1 MSVTGESLIDD
12 DDVSLL
18 EEEDDLQSTAD
29 SDTLQSGRSARGRA
43 GLSGRGVTLTMLM
56 KEGLLEPGE
65 GAMTIDYLVSRQ
77 SGQTTCRC
85 FNND

>member
-18 EEEDDLQSTAD
+18 EEDDDLQSTAD
-29 SDTLQSGRSARGRA
+29 SDTLPSGRSARGRA

-56 KEGLLEPGE
+56 KEGFLEPGE
-65 GAMTIDYLVSRQ
+65 GAMTIDYLVSPGEGR
-77 SGQTTCRC
+77 G
-85 FNND
+85 